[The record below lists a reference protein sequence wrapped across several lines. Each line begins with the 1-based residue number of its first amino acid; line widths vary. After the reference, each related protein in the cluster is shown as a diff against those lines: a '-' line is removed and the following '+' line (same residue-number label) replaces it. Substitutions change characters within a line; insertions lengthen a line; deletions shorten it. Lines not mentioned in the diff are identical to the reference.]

1 MLIELNS
8 YNYTKTQDFNNRLSH
23 LLPAGRNSVFGLKDK
38 DIAKCF
44 VRGERSR
51 LWDLD
56 GNEYLDL
63 YCKFGAVV
71 LGHKH
76 PDFQERLK
84 AAIANST
91 GGDVSDVDLEVC
103 KILSQHIP
111 SFEKARFGLSGTETI
126 QNAIRLARAYTNK
139 KWILRFAGHFHG
151 SADGIMGGHVNTR
164 FATPFP
170 EFCENNQ
177 VFGTLGRVRGA
188 ELQTLL
194 IPWNEKAQ
202 LLKVIKSKHA
212 DIAAII
218 FEPINI
224 NSGGLTADGDYLL
237 LLRELCTR
245 YGILLIFDEVIT
257 GVRISM
263 GGAQEELGI
272 LPDLSIFAKG
282 IGNGIPVSLLCGKS
296 EIMDMYL
303 TNQVVYGG
311 TLYGYM
317 LGMAAINATYSIL
330 EENTTELYSSMK
342 RISEEIYK
350 MLVINAHRAGIQ
362 LIIQGP
368 CGCASFMVSDKQIN
382 SFDEL
387 TDAIIL
393 KNSIV
398 KECLAAH
405 GILIC
410 PTSRMYSSFCLD
422 ESDLD
427 FLEKRIGKAMQDAAI
442 LLKRLAVS

>member
-1 MLIELNS
+1 MLIDLYS
-8 YNYTKTQDFNNRLSH
+8 YNYTKTQAFNNRLSYS
-23 LLPAGRNSVFGLKDK
+23 LPAGRNSIFGLKDK
-38 DIAKCF
+38 DVAKCF

-76 PDFQERLK
+76 PVFQEHLK
-84 AAIANST
+84 AAIANSAS
-91 GGDVSDVDLEVC
+91 GDMSEVDLEVC
-103 KILSQHIP
+103 KILSRYIP
-111 SFEKARFGLSGTETI
+111 SFGKVRFGLSGTETI

-151 SADGIMGGHVNTR
+151 SADGIMGGQVNASY
-164 FATPFP
+164 ATPFP

-194 IPWNEKAQ
+194 IPWNDKAR
-202 LLKVIKSKHA
+202 LLKVIHSKHM

-218 FEPINI
+218 LEPINV
-224 NSGGLTADGDYLL
+224 NAGGLTADEDYLL

-245 YGILLIFDEVIT
+245 FGILLIFDEVVT
-257 GVRISM
+257 GVRLGM
-263 GGAQEELGI
+263 GGAQEKLGV

-282 IGNGIPVSLLCGKS
+282 IGNGIPVSFLCGKS

-303 TNQVVYGG
+303 SQQVVYGG
-311 TLYGYM
+311 TFYGYM
-317 LGMAAINATYSIL
+317 LGMAAIRATYSIL
-330 EENTTELYSSMK
+330 EENTAALYTSMEK
-342 RISEEIYK
+342 ISQEIYK
-350 MLVINAHRAGIQ
+350 LMVINAEKAGIQ
-362 LIIQGP
+362 LTIQGP
-368 CGCASFMVSDKQIN
+368 CGCASFMVSAEQIH

-387 TDAIIL
+387 TDNVVL

-398 KECLAAH
+398 KECLAAR

-422 ESDLD
+422 ESDLA
-427 FLEKRIGKAMQDAAI
+427 FLEKRVEKAMQDAAI

>member
-1 MLIELNS
+1 MNS
-8 YNYTKTQDFNNRLSH
+8 YNYTKTRDFNNHLSH
-23 LLPAGRNSVFGLKDK
+23 SLPAGRNSVFGLKDK
-38 DIAKCF
+38 DISKCF

-76 PDFQERLK
+76 PDFQEHLK

-91 GGDVSDVDLEVC
+91 SGDVSDIDLETC
-103 KILSQHIP
+103 EILSKHIP
-111 SFEKARFGLSGTETI
+111 SFEKVRFGLSGSETI

-139 KWILRFAGHFHG
+139 KWILRFTGHFHG
-151 SADGIMGGHVNTR
+151 SADGIMGGNINTKV
-164 FATPFP
+164 ATPFP
-170 EFCENNQ
+170 EFNETNQ
-177 VFGTLGRVRGA
+177 VFGTLGRVYGA

-194 IPWNEKAQ
+194 IPWNDKAK
-202 LLKVIKSKHA
+202 LLKVIKSKHM

-224 NSGGLTADGDYLL
+224 NSGGLTADKDYLL
-237 LLRELCTR
+237 LLRDLCTC
-245 YGILLIFDEVIT
+245 YGVLLIFDEVIT
-257 GVRISM
+257 GVRLGM
-263 GGAQEELGI
+263 GGVQKEIGV

-282 IGNGIPVSLLCGKS
+282 IGNGIPVSLLCGKR

-303 TNQVVYGG
+303 SSQVVYGG
-311 TLYGYM
+311 TFYGYM
-317 LGMAAINATYSIL
+317 LGMAAIKATYSIL
-330 EENTTELYSSMK
+330 EENATELYETK
-342 RISEEIYK
+342 KKISEEIYK
-350 MLVINAHRAGIQ
+350 MLVINANNAGIQ
-362 LIIQGP
+362 LVIQGP
-368 CGCASFMVSDKQIN
+368 CGCASFMINEKQIH
-382 SFDEL
+382 SYDEL
-387 TDAIIL
+387 TNDVIL
-393 KNSIV
+393 KNNIV

-410 PTSRMYSSFCLD
+410 PTSRMYSGFCLD

-427 FLEKRIGKAMQDAAI
+427 FLEKRLGKAMRDAAI
-442 LLKRLAVS
+442 LLKRLAVP